1 MFYAL
6 AHLEDSFLGE
16 ALHTFAA
23 TDPCTVA
30 ISEGDDIYNN
40 GLFHFEDYGIYALG
54 PNPSWEKDLA
64 TICANFNKEICEY
77 AAAYSWGEPVSV

>member
-23 TDPCTVA
+23 TDPCT
-30 ISEGDDIYNN
+30 ISLSEGNDIYWD

-54 PNPSWEKDLA
+54 PVPGWTEDLA
-64 TICANFNKEICEY
+64 TICENFPANVCAY
-77 AAAYSWGEPVSV
+77 AASYSYAEPVSV